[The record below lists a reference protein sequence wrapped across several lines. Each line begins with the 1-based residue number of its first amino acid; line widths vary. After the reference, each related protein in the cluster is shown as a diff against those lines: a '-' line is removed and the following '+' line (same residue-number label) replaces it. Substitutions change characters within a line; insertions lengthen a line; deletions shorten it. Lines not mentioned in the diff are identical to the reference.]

1 MTTRDFG
8 LIVALKTLGYKETNI
23 DDSTPTSVFFEFE
36 VDDAVVDS
44 YFNADMQVIA
54 KKYHEMA
61 RDVKAMLWNIR
72 NKHDRQLYR

>member
-36 VDDAVVDS
+36 VDEKVVDD
-44 YFNADMQVIA
+44 YFNSEMMVIA